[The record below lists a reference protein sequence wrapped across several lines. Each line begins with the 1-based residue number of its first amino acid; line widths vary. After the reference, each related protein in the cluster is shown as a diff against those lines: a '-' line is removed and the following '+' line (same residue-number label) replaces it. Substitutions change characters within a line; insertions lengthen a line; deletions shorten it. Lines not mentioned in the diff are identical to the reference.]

1 MADDEEEYSG
11 SEEEVEFDLSSQDV
25 VNKYTLAAGIVDV
38 AMQGVLYI
46 ACYRHEQLLT
56 AEAGAACSLP
66 RSFICGSLAL
76 LLLQ

>member
-38 AMQGVLYI
+38 AMPVSLSTFVS
-46 ACYRHEQLLT
+46 LLP
-56 AEAGAACSLP
+56 ESE
-66 RSFICGSLAL
+66 
-76 LLLQ
+76 